1 MASIEKDGKRWR
13 VRYDAPRGPDGARRR
28 KMKRGFPTRKAAQA
42 WARETL
48 GRIDRGTWV
57 PPKRITLNEW
67 LDLWLDP
74 AAPRKRPIRPTTLTT
89 YRIYADT
96 YLRPRLGHRQLQSLV
111 ADDLDRLYR
120 DLLVG
125 GGRTGRGLSP
135 KTVRHVHV
143 LLHTCLAAAV
153 RKSHLE
159 HNPADRADPP
169 SIPHRRPKV
178 WWPDDLQAFLAS
190 AQGDRLAALWTLA
203 ATTGMRRA
211 ELLGLGWDVVDLD
224 AGRLEVRRTVV
235 LVEGRPVLVDA
246 TKTAHGR
253 RGFALDPATVA
264 ALKAHRTRQLAE
276 RVAWGLG
283 RPADDGLVF
292 TREDG
297 SLIDPR
303 WLTKAFTRKAKAAGL
318 PSLSL
323 HGLRHSYASNALRA
337 GVPVEVVSG
346 RIGHAQISTTL
357 DLYVTTHEAQDA
369 DAAERVAAVILGADV
384 INR

>member
-1 MASIEKDGKRWR
+1 MASIERDGKRWR
-13 VRYDAPRGPDGARRR
+13 VRYDAPRGPDGARRQ
-28 KMKRGFPTRKAAQA
+28 KMKRGFPTRKAAQT
-42 WARETL
+42 WARDTL

-74 AAPRKRPIRPTTLTT
+74 AAPRKKPIRPTTLTT

-96 YLRPRLGHRQLQSLV
+96 YLRPQLGHRQLQSLA

-125 GGRTGRGLSP
+125 GGRTGRGLGP
-135 KTVRHVHV
+135 KTVRHVHT

-153 RKSHLE
+153 RKGHLE

-169 SIPHRRPKV
+169 SVPHRRPKV
-178 WWPDDLQAFLAS
+178 WWPDDLQLFLAGV
-190 AQGDRLAALWTLA
+190 QGDRLAALWTLA

-211 ELLGLGWDVVDLD
+211 ELLGLSWDAVDLD

-253 RGFALDPATVA
+253 RAFALDRATVA

-276 RVAWGLG
+276 RLAWGEG
-283 RPADDGLVF
+283 WTDTGLVF

-303 WLTKAFTRKAKAAGL
+303 WLTKAFTRKAKAVGL

-346 RIGHAQISTTL
+346 RIGHAQVSTTL
-357 DLYVTTHEAQDA
+357 DIYVTTHEAQDA

>member
-1 MASIEKDGKRWR
+1 MASIERDGKRWR
-13 VRYDAPRGPDGARRR
+13 VRYDAPRGPDGARRQ

-42 WARETL
+42 WARDTL

-67 LDLWLDP
+67 LDMWLDP
-74 AAPRKRPIRPTTLTT
+74 AAPRRRPIRPTTLTT

-96 YLRPRLGHRQLQSLV
+96 YLRPRLGHRQLQSLTP
-111 ADDLDRLYR
+111 DDLDRLYR
-120 DLLVG
+120 DLLVR
-125 GGRTGRGLSP
+125 GGRTGRGLGP
-135 KTVRHVHV
+135 KTVRHVHS
-143 LLHTCLAAAV
+143 LLHTCLASAV
-153 RKSHLE
+153 RKEHLE

-169 SIPHRRPKV
+169 SVPHQRPKV
-178 WWPDDLQAFLAS
+178 WWPDDLRAFLAS
-190 AQGDRLAALWTLA
+190 VQSDRLAALWTLA

-211 ELLGLGWDVVDLD
+211 ELLGLGWDAVNLD
-224 AGRLEVRRTVV
+224 AGRLEIRQTVV

-246 TKTAHGR
+246 TKTAYGR
-253 RGFALDPATVA
+253 RAFALDPATVA
-264 ALKAHRTRQLAE
+264 ALKAHRTHQLAE
-276 RVAWGLG
+276 RLAWGEG
-283 RPADDGLVF
+283 WTDTGLVF

-318 PSLSL
+318 PRLSL

-346 RIGHAQISTTL
+346 RIGHAQVSTTL
-357 DLYVTTHEAQDA
+357 DIYVTTHEAQDA

>member
-1 MASIEKDGKRWR
+1 MASIERDGKRWR
-13 VRYDAPRGPDGARRR
+13 VRYDAPRRPDGARQQ
-28 KMKRGFPTRKAAQA
+28 KMKRGFPTRRSAEA
-42 WARETL
+42 WARDTL
-48 GRIDRGTWV
+48 GRMDRGTWV
-57 PPKRITLNEW
+57 PPKRITLNQW
-67 LDLWLDP
+67 LDAWLDP

-96 YLRPRLGHRQLQSLV
+96 YLRPQLGHRQLQSLV

-125 GGRTGRGLSP
+125 GGRGGRPLAP

-143 LLHTCLAAAV
+143 LLHTALAAAV
-153 RKSHLE
+153 RKGHLE

-169 SIPHRRPKV
+169 AVPHHRPKV

-190 AQGDRLAALWTLA
+190 VQADRLAALWTLA

-211 ELLGLGWDVVDLD
+211 ELLGLAWDAVDLD
-224 AGRLEVRRTVV
+224 AKRGRLEVRRTVV
-235 LVEGRPVLVDA
+235 LVEGQPVLVEA

-253 RGFALDPATVA
+253 RSFALDPAT
-264 ALKAHRTRQLAE
+264 
-276 RVAWGLG
+276 
-283 RPADDGLVF
+283 
-292 TREDG
+292 
-297 SLIDPR
+297 
-303 WLTKAFTRKAKAAGL
+303 AAGL
-318 PSLSL
+318 PRLSL

-346 RIGHAQISTTL
+346 RIGHAQVSTTL
-357 DLYVTTHEAQDA
+357 DIYVTTHEAQDA